1 MYADFQKFV
10 HEQKDLNIE
19 SPFGQ
24 SLELLQTVLKQNGY
38 EEAQGHASTLSL
50 TLSLYLSLS
59 LFIYKECLVSLLA
72 NPLRRDR

>member
-1 MYADFQKFV
+1 MYADFQKLV

-19 SPFGQ
+19 SPFDQ

-59 LFIYKECLVSLLA
+59 LFIYKERLVTSLY
-72 NPLRRDR
+72 